1 MCLGSQDPKDLLVN
15 INKDPTEKIHPSRT
29 QLTMSSLKTAKL
41 KAIKASTPE
50 SYMSHIAWVWVKTQ
64 ELLLKAESDALEAK
78 MLRLQKK
85 YSRLS
90 ARHPAVK
97 PAAVALNKDW
107 FIKEGEAKDEKLAGL
122 MKAFKAAGGGVEDA
136 GKVERLLKIGLEW
149 SMAVKM
155 QLVAVRD
162 AVGQLKKLSAA

>member
-1 MCLGSQDPKDLLVN
+1 
-15 INKDPTEKIHPSRT
+15 
-29 QLTMSSLKTAKL
+29 MSSLKTAKL

-78 MLRLQKK
+78 TLPLQKK
-85 YSRLS
+85 YSKLS
-90 ARHPAVK
+90 ARHPAFK
-97 PAAVALNKDW
+97 PAAIALNKDW
-107 FIKEGEAKDEKLAGL
+107 FITEGEAKDEKLAGL

-149 SMAVKM
+149 SMEVKM